1 MFRTRHHLKICQP
14 RSEDLNT
21 EPARPPAVLTSYSPW
36 SKSLGAGLKQG
47 GMAKGF
53 SSVRVGSLAEKDTQ
67 LYAATYS
74 VKHLNK
80 QRLPGGAGLSVN
92 KS

>member
-1 MFRTRHHLKICQP
+1 MFRTRHHLKIRQP

-36 SKSLGAGLKQG
+36 SKSLGAGLKQR

-53 SSVRVGSLAEKDTQ
+53 SGVRVGSLNARDEQ
-67 LYAATYS
+67 LDAATY
-74 VKHLNK
+74 NK
-80 QRLPGGAGLSVN
+80 Q
-92 KS
+92 